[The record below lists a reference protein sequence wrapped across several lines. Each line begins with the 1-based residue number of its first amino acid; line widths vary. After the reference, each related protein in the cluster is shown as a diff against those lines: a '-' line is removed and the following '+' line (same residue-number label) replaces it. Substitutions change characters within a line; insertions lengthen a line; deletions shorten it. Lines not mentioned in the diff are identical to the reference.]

1 MSEMSKG
8 HITKSFANT
17 YLYSKAS
24 MQYEKRLMDF
34 IMKAEQVN
42 KLDPSFEDIKYEVK
56 KRQVSNSLVKVL
68 ESNQVILMIQDIPL
82 PKAFKVFCAKD
93 IKGDGKMKI
102 FIDADVIKKVE
113 GKYKCIN
120 VDILVAYL
128 VSAMNTRIYYSDPK
142 RLIMREEIIKNGASA
157 FSSMFTY
164 IVDYLYK
171 ISTVSSTRDKCR
183 YLSAMYYIQNLLQK
197 DVTDSVKHVCRNIAG
212 ISEREEELLL
222 MQLPDNV
229 FDNINF
235 FIQAVAK
242 VLRLPKL
249 SLDTFLEKWLYIFGT
264 GTQFALELYP
274 AFATMMT
281 NVYVGCYLNNQKTIE
296 KVVGRDMVAFS
307 TAILRVGAESV

>member
-1 MSEMSKG
+1 MSEISKG
-8 HITKSFANT
+8 PITKSFANT
-17 YLYSKAS
+17 YLYSKATG
-24 MQYEKRLMDF
+24 QYEKRLMDF

-56 KRQVSNSLVKVL
+56 KRQVSNSLIKVL

-93 IKGDGKMKI
+93 VKGDGKMKI

-157 FSSMFTY
+157 FSAMFTY
-164 IVDYLYK
+164 ITDYLYK
-171 ISTVSSTRDKCR
+171 ISTISSTRDKCR
-183 YLSAMYYIQNLLQK
+183 YLSAMYYMQNLLLK
-197 DVTDSVKHVCRNIAG
+197 EPTDSIKHACRNIAG

-222 MQLPDNV
+222 MQLPDNA

-235 FIQAVAK
+235 FIQAISK

-249 SLDTFLEKWLYIFGT
+249 TLDAFLEKWLYVFGT

-296 KVVGRDMVAFS
+296 KVVGRDMIAFS
-307 TAILRVGAESV
+307 TAILRVGSESV

>member
-1 MSEMSKG
+1 MPEISKG

-17 YLYSKAS
+17 YLYNKAS

-93 IKGDGKMKI
+93 VKGDGKMKI

-171 ISTVSSTRDKCR
+171 ISTISSTRDKCR

-197 DVTDSVKHVCRNIAG
+197 DVTDSIKHVCRNIAG

-222 MQLPDNV
+222 MQLPDNA

-249 SLDTFLEKWLYIFGT
+249 SLDSFLEKWLYIFGT

>member
-1 MSEMSKG
+1 MPEISKG

-17 YLYSKAS
+17 YLYNKAS

-93 IKGDGKMKI
+93 VKGDGKMKI

-171 ISTVSSTRDKCR
+171 ISTISSTRDKCR

-197 DVTDSVKHVCRNIAG
+197 DVTDSIKHACRNIAG

-222 MQLPDNV
+222 MQLPDNA

-249 SLDTFLEKWLYIFGT
+249 SLDSFLEKWLYIFGT